1 MTADPNDPNRIVVSW
16 DDLDEGPAAAAPPPT
31 APPPMQGTAPLP
43 PVTAPRIP
51 PTKATAPTP
60 PPGALPPTGA
70 LPPLPAQPTPM
81 AVGKGAVA
89 APMSLAS
96 LGANSVVSG
105 LVAGLIGGVV
115 GAVVAEVLKNP
126 EKVTATSE
134 GGLRV
139 ETGIWVAIFGA
150 VLGFTLQAWEGVTS
164 SSWEKAGRDGLR
176 GLAIGAVA
184 GFVGGYVAQWLY
196 AEMTKNAFES
206 GSDPEGALLVARVV
220 GWAIFGA
227 IAGLGMG
234 LPGGQKKAINGLIG
248 GALGGAV
255 GGFLFE
261 QLAKSSTGDS
271 QFTIRVLGLIA
282 TGAGIGLGVG
292 IVDRLRRDAWL
303 RFTAGP
309 MSGKEFILFKEITT
323 VGTDYRCDIVLAK
336 DETVLPRHASLS
348 RDPRG
353 TTTVRAETGATVTLN
368 GAPVAQQRLRSGDT
382 LGVGRSALQ
391 FQERAVGA

>member
-1 MTADPNDPNRIVVSW
+1 MSPDPNQPNRIVVSW
-16 DDLDEGPAAAAPPPT
+16 DDLDEGPAAAPHAAAPPPL
-31 APPPMQGTAPLP
+31 QGTAPRP
-43 PVTAPRIP
+43 PM
-51 PTKATAPTP
+51 TP
-60 PPGALPPTGA
+60 PGPLPPTGA
-70 LPPLPAQPTPM
+70 LPPLPAQPTPL
-81 AVGKGAVA
+81 AVGKGTA
-89 APMSLAS
+89 APMSLTT

-105 LVAGLIGGVV
+105 LVAGLIGGVA
-115 GAVVAEVLKNP
+115 GAVVAEVLKSP
-126 EKVTATSE
+126 EKMTATSE
-134 GGLRV
+134 GAIRI
-139 ETGIWVAIFGA
+139 ETGVWVAIFGA
-150 VLGFTLQAWEGVTS
+150 VLGFTLLAWEGVTS

-234 LPGGQKKAINGLIG
+234 LPGGQKKAVNGLIG

-348 RDPRG
+348 RDQRG
-353 TTTVRAETGATVTLN
+353 TTTVRAEAGATVTLN

-382 LGVGRSALQ
+382 LGVGRSGLQ